1 MARKLLEL
9 DTEDSGTIV
18 VAVNSPNISV
28 DRVSAT
34 GELPVKKVK
43 ASFDSVYCKK
53 NSQNCQSFWIII
65 QLCQQPAK
73 APDFSLATAAKIQ
86 T

>member
-43 ASFDSVYCKK
+43 ASFYSVHCKK
-53 NSQNCQSFWIII
+53 I
-65 QLCQQPAK
+65 
-73 APDFSLATAAKIQ
+73 
-86 T
+86 